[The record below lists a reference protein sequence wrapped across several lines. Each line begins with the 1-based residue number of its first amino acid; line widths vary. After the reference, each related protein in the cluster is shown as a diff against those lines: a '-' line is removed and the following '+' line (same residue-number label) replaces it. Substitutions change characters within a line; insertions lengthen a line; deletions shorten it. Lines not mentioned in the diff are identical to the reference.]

1 QPAWPYRFATLRDKE
16 EGQAWLCLPTTPIS
30 FDTGIAKPSTK
41 ALLAQSHGSDSTEH
55 RLSTPTYLFL
65 TLSYGT

>member
-1 QPAWPYRFATLRDKE
+1 MALHFTTLGDKE

-30 FDTGIAKPSTK
+30 SDTGIAKPSTK

-55 RLSTPTYLFL
+55 RLFIPTYYIL
-65 TLSYGT
+65 LSLMALNRL

>member
-1 QPAWPYRFATLRDKE
+1 MGLHFTTLGDKE

-30 FDTGIAKPSTK
+30 SDTGMAKPSTK

-55 RLSTPTYLFL
+55 RLFTPTYSFL
-65 TLSYGT
+65 LSPMALNRL